1 MRKLIL
7 AGGALAALLMPA
19 AHAQQDPNREA
30 QDAAEK
36 REKAALDR
44 QYNNALKN
52 MPNTVQPKN
61 DPWAQMRAPSQPNTP
76 SESNK

>member
-7 AGGALAALLMPA
+7 AGALAALLVPA
-19 AHAQQDPNREA
+19 AHAQQDPGREA

>member
-7 AGGALAALLMPA
+7 AGALAALLVPA
-19 AHAQQDPNREA
+19 AHAQQDQSRE
-30 QDAAEK
+30 DAAEK

-52 MPNTVQPKN
+52 LPNTAQPKN
-61 DPWAQMRAPSQPNTP
+61 DPWAQMRAPSQP
-76 SESNK
+76 SESKK

>member
-7 AGGALAALLMPA
+7 AVALAVLLVPA
-19 AHAQQDPNREA
+19 VHAQQDRET

-44 QYNNALKN
+44 QYRNALKN
-52 MPNTVQPKN
+52 LPPSAQPKN
-61 DPWAQMRAPSQPNTP
+61 DPWAQMRAPTP
-76 SESNK
+76 LSAPKK

>member
-7 AGGALAALLMPA
+7 AGVLAALLAPA
-19 AHAQQDPNREA
+19 AHAQQGDPNREA

-44 QYNNALKN
+44 RYKDALKN
-52 MPNTVQPKN
+52 VPTVQQQKS
-61 DPWAQMRAPSQPNTP
+61 DPWAQMRAPSEP
-76 SESNK
+76 KK